1 MIVEKHI
8 EDKILDALLKIVAKH
23 RADNLVK
30 VDEHNVFAEAMTVT
44 QTADH
49 DGKYKEDYSDNWSKL
64 ILKPVLDANLLELL
78 RLALQGNQAAIS
90 TLTEKLTDISF
101 DHAKRLAVVEIL
113 AKAFE
118 RGNKAADRILEK
130 TMPRLEEKGLSSIK
144 KDVQEAITKTSEY
157 TAQYFEIIKPTFN
170 PRPRLY
176 KEPSDD
182 DKGNV
187 W

>member
-1 MIVEKHI
+1 MILDKHI
-8 EDKILDALLKIVAKH
+8 EDKILDALLKIIAKH
-23 RADNLVK
+23 RTNNDVII
-30 VDEHNVFAEAMTVT
+30 DEHKVFSEAMTVT
-44 QTADH
+44 QTSDQ
-49 DGKYKEDYSDNWSKL
+49 DGKFKEDYSDNWSKL
-64 ILKPVLDANLLELL
+64 ILKPVLDADLLELL
-78 RLALQGNQAAIS
+78 RLALQGNQDAIF
-90 TLTEKLTDISF
+90 TLTAKLTDISF

-118 RGNKAADRILEK
+118 RGNKGADRILEK
-130 TMPRLEEKGLSSIK
+130 TMPRLETTGLLKIK
-144 KDVQEAITKTSEY
+144 KDVHEAITKASEY
-157 TAQYFEIIKPTFN
+157 TAQYFEIIKPKFN